1 MKFSFCFL
9 SIFLALILI
18 SCGKYSTNKT
28 NDFSEEYN
36 FKKEILSKYGIK
48 VFDEIENSEIDS
60 LQREYLKFL
69 VAYMPLSDIMEF
81 DFDFFKTQVDYAIL
95 ARNNFSWLKDIPEE
109 IFKHYVLP
117 YRVNNEVPDT
127 ARIYFYNLFQDL
139 KLWQDSSVESVAL
152 EVNNRCHSM
161 ITYRGTDERTI
172 SPMDAIK
179 ACYGRCGEE
188 STFLVTAL
196 RSVGIPARQVYVP
209 RWSHSDDNHAWVE
222 VYVNGNWKYIGACEP
237 SPTIN
242 YGWFDEPATRAMLV
256 HTREFGGKNQTSKT
270 LSVNPNFR
278 FINRTSDYAQTKK
291 IIVVPVIDG
300 IPVLNAEIKFYV
312 LNYCELYSIHSSISG
327 FKGYSIFETGYG
339 SLDVIAVKDS
349 LFGFVHLL
357 PESTGVIKIDLKQ
370 NNLPDEYSVYFAP
383 VGHKINRPEI
393 DFTETQKRIRYND
406 SVRNSKTSGFYNKN
420 IGDLFC
426 KTFKYDN
433 KIQEYLIRAAGNWQ
447 EIENFLIS
455 ASYKNLQKYATEL
468 IYNLSEKDLIDT
480 KAEILEEHLLY
491 SLANKNLELDD
502 EIFEKFVLSPRI
514 EFEPL
519 RKYRKNILDS
529 IDDGLKNL
537 FYSNV
542 ENIINYVD
550 TVITTY
556 DRIDF
561 SQLNSYNVV
570 ISPASVNKYK
580 IADVKSK
587 LIYCVA
593 LCRSLGIPA
602 YFDKVFKSVHIYDI
616 NNKCW
621 YEFYNELSKDRGT
634 LKLNIQSGSTD
645 QKYWSDFT
653 IANIDNNKI
662 QTLEYEWG
670 VSIQNFIEGIE
681 FPEGN
686 YMITISKRDL
696 NGNSYVKR
704 TYFNIS
710 KNKVTVVPFYSPEVP
725 DFKVE
730 KKVFKNK
737 SVYNKY
743 SAAIN
748 SSEILNK
755 NGFTVLCWVNP
766 NEEPSMHLIS
776 DLNKEN
782 KDLHQH
788 KIKTIFLIDDNK
800 NHLSAIEKFN
810 VEFFVDKNYE
820 LLNLNSE
827 IRKLPLLILI
837 NINNEIIFL
846 HSGYLVSV
854 DRLVRQLVSWLVG

>member
-9 SIFLALILI
+9 FISIALIL
-18 SCGKYSTNKT
+18 SCGKYSTNSNS
-28 NDFSEEYN
+28 NDFSEDYN
-36 FKKEILSKYGIK
+36 FKEEILSKYGIK
-48 VFDEIENSEIDS
+48 VFDEIENTQIDS
-60 LQREYLKFL
+60 LQIEYLKFL

-81 DFDFFKTQVDYAIL
+81 DFEFFKTQVDYAIL
-95 ARNNFSWLKDIPEE
+95 ARKNFSWAKDIPEE

-127 ARIYFYNLFQDL
+127 ARIYFYNLFHDL
-139 KLWQDSSVESVAL
+139 KLWQDSSVEKVVL

-196 RSVGIPARQVYVP
+196 HSVGIPARQVYVP
-209 RWSHSDDNHAWVE
+209 RWAHTDDNHAWVE

-237 SPTIN
+237 APILN
-242 YGWFDEPATRAMLV
+242 YGWFSEHATRAILV
-256 HTREFGGKNQTSKT
+256 HTREFGGKNQNLKT
-270 LSVNPNFR
+270 LSDNPNFR

-300 IPVLNAEIKFYV
+300 VPILNAEIKFYV
-312 LNYCELYSIHSSISG
+312 LNYCELYPIHISNSG
-327 FKGYSIFETGYG
+327 FKGYSIFEIGYG

-357 PESTGVIKIDLKQ
+357 PESTSVIKIDLKQ
-370 NNLPDEYSVYFAP
+370 NNLPDEFSVYYAP
-383 VGHKINRPEI
+383 VGYKISRQEI
-393 DFTETQKRIRYND
+393 DFTETQKRIHHND
-406 SVRNSKTSGFYNKN
+406 SLRNSKISGFYTKN
-420 IGDLFC
+420 MGDLFC
-426 KTFKYDN
+426 KTFKYD
-433 KIQEYLIRAAGNWQ
+433 KKLQEYLIKAAGNWQ

-455 ASYKNLQKYATEL
+455 ASYKNIQKYASEL
-468 IYNLSEKDLIDT
+468 IYNLPEKDLIDT
-480 KAEILEEHLLY
+480 KTEILEEHLFY
-491 SLANKNLELDD
+491 SLENKNPQLDD
-502 EIFEKFVLSPRI
+502 ELFIKFVLSPRI

-519 RKYRKNILDS
+519 RKYRKNILGS
-529 IDDGLKNL
+529 IDEGLKNL

-542 ENIINYVD
+542 KNIINYVD
-550 TVITTY
+550 TVITTF
-556 DRIDF
+556 DRVDF
-561 SQLNSYNVV
+561 SELNSYNVA
-570 ISPASVNKYK
+570 ISPAAVNKYK

-587 LIYCVA
+587 MIYCVA

-616 NNKCW
+616 NNKIW
-621 YEFYNELSKDRGT
+621 YEFYNELSKDKGI
-634 LKLNIQSGSTD
+634 LKLNIQIGNPN

-653 IANIDNNKI
+653 IANIDKNKI

-670 VSIQNFIEGIE
+670 FSIQNFIEGIE
-681 FPEGN
+681 LPEGN
-686 YMITISKRDL
+686 YMLTISKRDL

-704 TYFNIS
+704 TYFKIS
-710 KNKVTVVPFYSPEVP
+710 KNKVTVVPFYSLEVP
-725 DFKVE
+725 NFKIE
-730 KKVFKNK
+730 KKVLKNK
-737 SVYNKY
+737 TVYNKY

-766 NEEPSMHLIS
+766 NEEPSLHLIS

-782 KDLHQH
+782 KNLHQH
-788 KIKTIFLIDDNK
+788 SIKTIFLIDDNK
-800 NHLSAIEKFN
+800 IHLSAIEKFN

-827 IRKLPLLILI
+827 IKQLPLLII
-837 NINNEIIFL
+837 VNNNEIIFL
-846 HSGYLVSV
+846 HSGYLVSM
-854 DRLVRQLVSWLVG
+854 DRLVSQLVSQLVS